1 MLLLYINGLS
11 DVLLSSWKDMPTVNS
26 VPSPDLL
33 YAVDAV
39 LISQTPSGLKG
50 LIVNF
55 VKLMDKLDLEA
66 NSLYGLWL

>member
-1 MLLLYINGLS
+1 
-11 DVLLSSWKDMPTVNS
+11 MPTGNS
-26 VPSPDLL
+26 VPSPALL

-50 LIVNF
+50 LIVNV